1 MTTTPRYILGEDRA
15 ETQRLSEQAAW
26 DDAGARARRAG
37 LRPGMRVVDA
47 GCGPGVVA
55 RQLAAIAGPTG
66 SVIGFDLSEERL
78 TSARTAP
85 VAEGSAPLEF
95 RAGNLLSPPVEEGTA
110 DFVWCQYVLEYL
122 PQPQLAVDALARLL
136 APGGRLVIVDVDG
149 IGLGHHPQPDSV
161 AQGLD
166 RLVTTLGATGFDPY
180 VGRKLFSF
188 VRAAGLEDAT
198 AWVEP
203 YRVVAG
209 AAPPD
214 EREAWRQRFSALASF
229 GHEAFGGAARYD
241 AFTNDYLHMLD
252 DPGGFHFSLT
262 MVATGTRR

>member
-1 MTTTPRYILGEDRA
+1 MTTPRYILGEDRG

-37 LRPGMRVVDA
+37 LKPGMRVVDA

-55 RQLAAIAGPTG
+55 RQLAALAGPTG
-66 SVIGFDLSEERL
+66 QVVGFDLSEERL
-78 TSARTAP
+78 AAARSAP

-95 RAGNLLSPPVEEGTA
+95 RSGNLLSPPVEAGSA

-149 IGLGHHPQPDSV
+149 IGLGHHPQPGSV

-166 RLVTTLGATGFDPY
+166 KLVHTLSATGFDPY

-188 VRAAGLEDAT
+188 VRVAGLSDAT

-214 EREAWRQRFSALASF
+214 EREAWQQRFNALASF
-229 GHEAFGGAARYD
+229 GHQAFGSADLYN
-241 AFTNDYLHMLD
+241 AFTADYLSMLA

-262 MVATGTRR
+262 MIATGTRR